1 MLLEKGRL
9 LHYLLVQAS
18 VKFPKYVLLLCKDSK
33 ARLKQSGV
41 PTHYLKFIYFLPF
54 LNEGAGGTNSCFYY
68 VLIVWDALLSL
79 VHSVNCE
86 GF

>member
-1 MLLEKGRL
+1 M
-9 LHYLLVQAS
+9 
-18 VKFPKYVLLLCKDSK
+18 
-33 ARLKQSGV
+33 
-41 PTHYLKFIYFLPF
+41 HYLKFIYFLPF
-54 LNEGAGGTNSCFYY
+54 LNEGAGRTNSCFYY